1 MFLNLSILTPPLPLV
16 TPLKWGTLHHLGTTR
31 VKSHRQNTY
40 THTKQG
46 QQQIMIALI
55 MATMGVIPPDNYMS
69 QFIMLY
75 STYLSMIEGIEMVL
89 VLDLDQPHNQSD

>member
-1 MFLNLSILTPPLPLV
+1 
-16 TPLKWGTLHHLGTTR
+16 
-31 VKSHRQNTY
+31 
-40 THTKQG
+40 
-46 QQQIMIALI
+46 MIALI

-89 VLDLDQPHNQSD
+89 VLDLDHPHNQSD